1 MGVDIRGYL
10 LGHVSHDRVLDIIK
24 TLYDPNAYF
33 RSLIF
38 RNEGPVEDHPL
49 QVVEYYG
56 DDGNVHSTSGW
67 IMFKIPGEQWERG
80 IFYYYMDANTYEM
93 IIDSIESG
101 YQLSRER
108 IDIDASETTIINMK
122 YVFNHDRY
130 ANTEDIIKNIMN
142 CLCVSGWIGDDA
154 SGVYQVYKQILKFN

>member
-1 MGVDIRGYL
+1 MSVDIRGYL
-10 LGHVSHDRVLDIIK
+10 LGHVSHDRVLDTIK

-38 RNEGPVEDHPL
+38 RNEGPIEDHPL

-56 DDGNVHSTSGW
+56 DDGNVHVTTGW
-67 IMFKIPGEQWERG
+67 IMFKIPGERWERG
-80 IFYYYMDANTYEM
+80 IFYYYMDANTYET

-108 IDIDASETTIINMK
+108 IDIDASETTILSMK
-122 YVFNHDRY
+122 YISNDECVNS
-130 ANTEDIIKNIMN
+130 EDVLKNIMN
-142 CLCVSGWIGDDA
+142 NLCVSSWIGDDA
-154 SGVYQVYKQILKFN
+154 SGAYQVYKQILKFN